1 MSITPNTVAT
11 CKPALVA
18 LLALGLAPAAGA
30 VDIVGGTEADR
41 QRMAEI
47 SQEWLDA
54 YANDDLDGIM
64 AIMHPDGILM
74 PHNQPTSR
82 GTDKMRAYFKPR
94 IGRPGVSFVNDLE
107 EIRINGSWAIV
118 MGTFAVEATAAEN
131 AEPTVVHNGRYLVLY
146 EKVDGEWLML
156 RDMDNLD
163 PVEATPTSQ

>member
-1 MSITPNTVAT
+1 MSVESRTVTA
-11 CKPALVA
+11 CKWALVI
-18 LLALGLAPAAGA
+18 LLAPSLAPVAGA

-54 YANDDLDGIM
+54 YSDGDLDGIM

-82 GTDKMRAYFKPR
+82 GTDAMRAYFEPR
-94 IGRPGVSFVNDLE
+94 IGRPGVQFVNNLQ

-118 MGTFAVEATAAEN
+118 MGSFAVEVAAEN

-163 PVEATPTSQ
+163 PVEAPAGTR